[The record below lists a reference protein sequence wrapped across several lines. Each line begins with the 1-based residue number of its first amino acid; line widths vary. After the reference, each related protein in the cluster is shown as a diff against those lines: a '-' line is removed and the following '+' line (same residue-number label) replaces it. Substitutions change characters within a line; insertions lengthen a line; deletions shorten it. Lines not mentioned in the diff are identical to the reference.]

1 MNDKPKVIHTRTH
14 TYTPS
19 VFWPLPCVSGKCV
32 WFCVCWSAFC
42 GIQIATL
49 HLCYERCRRY
59 IRLSTKRKYTHEP
72 LSLAKDD
79 AIIAFDSKYGQNGA
93 FHACTSETCVCSRVI
108 RLWSIA
114 WKCTY
119 PFVICA
125 EHLVIL
131 ISRSHAFSHSVVH
144 LCATT
149 TFGINA
155 VKLLSKLHNTHTNPC
170 INVCECS
177 VPCSFIQYIQELLD

>member
-1 MNDKPKVIHTRTH
+1 MLFGILFLSKATMNDKPKVIHTH
-14 TYTPS
+14 TYAPS
-19 VFWPLPCVSGKCV
+19 VCEISWPLPCVSGKCV

-114 WKCTY
+114 
-119 PFVICA
+119 
-125 EHLVIL
+125 
-131 ISRSHAFSHSVVH
+131 
-144 LCATT
+144 
-149 TFGINA
+149 
-155 VKLLSKLHNTHTNPC
+155 
-170 INVCECS
+170 
-177 VPCSFIQYIQELLD
+177 